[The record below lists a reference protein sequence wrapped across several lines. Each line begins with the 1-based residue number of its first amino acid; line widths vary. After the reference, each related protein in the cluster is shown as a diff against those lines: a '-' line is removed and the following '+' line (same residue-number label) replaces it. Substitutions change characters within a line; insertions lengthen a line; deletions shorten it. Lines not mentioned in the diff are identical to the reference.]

1 MFPEEECPPNYAL
14 LGTVAYAEVW
24 KVFQAFPKR
33 ALIKFRFVTLVEAE
47 ELRRKQEARF
57 KS

>member
-1 MFPEEECPPNYAL
+1 

-33 ALIKFRFVTLVEAE
+33 ALIKFGFITLVEAE